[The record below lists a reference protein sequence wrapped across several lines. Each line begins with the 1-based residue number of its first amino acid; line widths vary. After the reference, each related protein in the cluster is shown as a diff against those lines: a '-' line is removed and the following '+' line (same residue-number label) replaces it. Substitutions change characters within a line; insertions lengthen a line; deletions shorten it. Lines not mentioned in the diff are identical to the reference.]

1 VVLLGAALGA
11 AAATYSA
18 RAPVATLGVGG
29 GNMRRKD
36 LKDLEEGEEITDE
49 MRAAYIRPKDRIHP
63 VTGERVRGGQWRL
76 DRAGSARISEL
87 TKAGIEITD
96 EAALSGPYEDK
107 NKTRHPGHAAIQ
119 KPNKKWLIVD
129 AEGMR
134 LGRMATEIA
143 IRLMGKDKVTYYPGA
158 DVGDYVV
165 VINADKVIVTGKKY
179 DWKFYRRHSGRPG
192 GMKLETFK
200 ELQARIPERIVEK
213 AVKGMLPKNPHGRE
227 LFRHLKVYKGSEH
240 PHEAQQPV
248 EMEWAYKAKAQEPD
262 KRKMAFLGVL
272 GTEVAALAVGGTETE
287 FSLTN
292 LAPLKGS
299 QHRKIRK
306 GRGISAGKGK
316 TCGFGDNG
324 QKARSGRS
332 VRYNKDGT
340 KFAGGSNLY
349 YRMDSRK
356 DHNRPFGPGHSYTK
370 YSLVKLSHL
379 NNLADGETVSHEDLI
394 RRGIITKGS
403 GNKKLKKV
411 VGCGKLTT
419 KNLTIK
425 AHGFTE
431 SAKSAIEE
439 NGGKVVVL
447 TKHNKV
453 TDQEGKVVAAL
464 ALHGWAIQKEERSP
478 APQMK
483 LKGLCNWGI
492 RGERI
497 TKDTPARRKR
507 QLHVRKKVSGTAE
520 RPRLCVHR
528 SNNHMYAQIIN
539 DEGNDGHG
547 HECSHI
553 LCGVSTMN
561 KTAVETT
568 GGNGATKVG
577 AYKVGELIAEKAK
590 SLGVEKVV
598 FDRAGYQY
606 HGRIAAVAEGARS
619 AGLVF

>member
-1 VVLLGAALGA
+1 MGSASSSAALVVLLGAALGA

-36 LKDLEEGEEITDE
+36 LKDLEDLEEGEEITDE
-49 MRAAYIRPKDRIHP
+49 MRAAYIRPQDRFHP

-96 EAALSGPYEDK
+96 EAALSGPYVDK
-107 NKTRHPGHAAIQ
+107 NKTTHPGHAAIQ

-158 DVGDYVV
+158 DVGDYVIV
-165 VINADKVIVTGKKY
+165 TNAEKVIVTGKKY

-200 ELQARIPERIVEK
+200 ELQARIPERIIEK
-213 AVKGMLPKNPHGRE
+213 AVKGMLPKNAYGRE

-262 KRKMAFLGVL
+262 KQKMAFLGVL
-272 GTEVAALAVGGTETE
+272 GTEVAALAVGGTEATE

-370 YSLVKLSHL
+370 YSLIK
-379 NNLADGETVSHEDLI
+379 LADLNSLPDGAEVKWDEMI
-394 RRGIITKGS
+394 EKGMITKGTS
-403 GNKKLKKV
+403 KRKLKKV
-411 VGCGKLTT
+411 VGGSELTT
-419 KNLTIK
+419 KNLTVK
-425 AHGFTE
+425 AHAFTE
-431 SAKSAIEE
+431 SAKSAIEGL
-439 NGGKVVVL
+439 GGKVVVL
-447 TKHNKV
+447 TKHNKEISEAGQ
-453 TDQEGKVVAAL
+453 TDKVVAAL
-464 ALHGWAIQKEERSP
+464 G
-478 APQMK
+478 MM
-483 LKGLCNWGI
+483 GWGI
-492 RGERI
+492 ARER
-497 TKDTPARRKR
+497 
-507 QLHVRKKVSGTAE
+507 V
-520 RPRLCVHR
+520 
-528 SNNHMYAQIIN
+528 
-539 DEGNDGHG
+539 
-547 HECSHI
+547 
-553 LCGVSTMN
+553 
-561 KTAVETT
+561 
-568 GGNGATKVG
+568 NGIV
-577 AYKVGELIAEKAK
+577 
-590 SLGVEKVV
+590 
-598 FDRAGYQY
+598 
-606 HGRIAAVAEGARS
+606 
-619 AGLVF
+619 